1 MTRIASDVGNGG
13 TAQNSEVSSSMDSGL
28 KKSGR
33 DARPWP
39 VFTNAGPSEVS
50 TLRRAWTWG
59 R

>member
-1 MTRIASDVGNGG
+1 
-13 TAQNSEVSSSMDSGL
+13 MDSGL